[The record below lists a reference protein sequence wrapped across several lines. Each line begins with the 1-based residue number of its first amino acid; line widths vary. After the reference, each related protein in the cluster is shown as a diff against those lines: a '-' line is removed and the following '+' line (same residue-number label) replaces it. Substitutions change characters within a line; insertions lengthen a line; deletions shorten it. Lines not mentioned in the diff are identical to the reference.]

1 MESWHNEGTDSLCKA
16 LLSLDTIEECYAF
29 LEDVCTVKEF
39 LDMAQ
44 RLSVAKMLSR
54 GESYSVI
61 SRETGASTATISR
74 VSKCYE
80 YGTGGYKTVIKRCST
95 DDAEIGKEISDE

>member
-1 MESWHNEGTDSLCKA
+1 MESWHNESTEALCKA
-16 LLSLDTIEECYAF
+16 LLSLQSVEECYAF

-39 LDMAQ
+39 LDMSQ
-44 RLSVAKMLSR
+44 RLSVAKMLDS

-61 SRETGASTATISR
+61 SKETGASTATISR

-80 YGTGGYKTVIKRCST
+80 YGTGGYKTVIDRCRS
-95 DDAEIGKEISDE
+95 EK